1 MSRFT
6 PQIARIAAVP
16 IHIHWGWGVISVIVI
31 VLLHSFY
38 RTQVSDVNAW
48 FAAVSMVILLFL
60 SVLLHECGH
69 AVAARRCGVPV
80 RSITIY
86 AIGGITEIVKD
97 PPTSRV
103 DFFINIAGPLV
114 SLVFTLLGALCWWF
128 GVSPLLSLLGAQ
140 LFMINGII
148 LVFNLL
154 PGYPLDGGR
163 IVRAVLWFLFNDEL
177 QASQSTT
184 RIAQMVGWAFMFMTV
199 LYALMTSD
207 IVNSLWGA
215 IIGYFLVHTAK
226 SGHQQ
231 LLIRRT
237 LNGVSVADLMLRV
250 YPAVK
255 PDISLE
261 QFVGK
266 FLLGQTNQGFPVI
279 YAPDQDIPQ
288 PLLGMISVRDLR
300 RFTTHKWS
308 LTYVQEAMTPID
320 HLYTLAPNTPASDA
334 VRMFLDSKEEQIPV
348 LDGDTFLGILRRRD
362 MVRYIQMEL
371 NRLTPRS

>member
-16 IHIHWGWGVISVIVI
+16 IRIHWGWGVISVIVI

-38 RTQVSDVNAW
+38 RTQASDINAW
-48 FAAVSMVILLFL
+48 FAATSMVLLLFL
-60 SVLLHECGH
+60 SVLFHECGH
-69 AVAARRCGVPV
+69 ALAARRCGVPV

-86 AIGGITEIVKD
+86 ALGGITEIVED
-97 PPTSRV
+97 PPTPRT
-103 DFFINIAGPLV
+103 DFFINSAGPLV
-114 SLVFTLLGALCWWF
+114 SFLLTVLGALCWWLF
-128 GVSPLLSLLGAQ
+128 VSPWLSLLGVQ
-140 LFMINGII
+140 LFLINSII

-163 IVRAVLWFLFNDEL
+163 IIRTVLWFLFDDEL

-184 RIAQMVGWAFMFMTV
+184 RIAQMAGWAFMFVTI
-199 LYALMTSD
+199 LYVLMTSD

-215 IIGYFLVHTAK
+215 LIGYFLIHTAK

-237 LNGVSVADLMLRV
+237 LSGVSVADLMLRV

-320 HLYTLAPNTPASDA
+320 HLYTLTPSTPARDA
-334 VRMFLDSKEEQIPV
+334 VRLFLDSKEEQIPV

-371 NRLTPRS
+371 NRLMPRS

>member
-16 IHIHWGWGVISVIVI
+16 IRIHWGWGVISVIVI

-38 RTQVSDVNAW
+38 RAQVNDINAW
-48 FAAVSMVILLFL
+48 FAATSMALLLFL

-69 AVAARRCGVPV
+69 ALAARRCGVPV

-86 AIGGITEIVKD
+86 ALGGITEIVKD
-97 PPTSRV
+97 PPTSRD
-103 DFFINIAGPLV
+103 DFFINIMGPLV
-114 SLVFTLLGALCWWF
+114 SLVLTVLGGLCWWL
-128 GVSPLLSLLGAQ
+128 GVSPFISLLGAQ

-177 QASQSTT
+177 RASKSTT
-184 RIAQMVGWAFMFMTV
+184 RIAQMSGWAFMFVTI

-308 LTYVQEAMTPID
+308 LTYVQEAMTPVD

-334 VRMFLDSKEEQIPV
+334 VRMFLDSKEDQIPV

-371 NRLTPRS
+371 NRLMPRS